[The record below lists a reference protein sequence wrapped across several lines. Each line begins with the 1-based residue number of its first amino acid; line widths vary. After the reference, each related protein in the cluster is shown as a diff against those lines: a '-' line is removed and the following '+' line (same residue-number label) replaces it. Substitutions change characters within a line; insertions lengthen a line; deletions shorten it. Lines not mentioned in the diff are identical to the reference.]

1 MLRVI
6 RYAFYVTVITGLSL
20 LAACGGSGGVTYGSG
35 NSGNTTTDCTKP
47 ATTDQDACLYTTVT
61 DADGQFDAYIVTVDS
76 ITLTRLDGT
85 VVNVLPSSTAVDFSQ
100 YTDLSEFI
108 SLQTVPPGTYVK
120 GSMVLDYTNS
130 DIEVDVNGVATKA
143 NVVDSSGNPVTTLT
157 VAINLASGNGLT
169 LKPGVPQ
176 LFGLDF
182 DLSASNLIDTST
194 ATPTVTVSPV
204 LYAQVDP
211 NTSKTL
217 QVRGPLASV
226 DTINNDFTLAMRPF
240 FARSGNFGNSAVHVT
255 DTTTYLIN
263 MQTYTGAAGLAALAS
278 AGATTAVLARGSFNF
293 SSNEFVATEVDA
305 GSSVPGGTLD
315 AVEGVVTA
323 VNGNTLTLRGATLIR
338 AQQSAV
344 FHDDVAVTDG
354 ANTIVREQGGT
365 ATNFT
370 TSDISVGQHV
380 LFMGTLTNTN
390 STSLALDVTG
400 GFALL
405 KHTHIGAT
413 VTTLGSGDMTL
424 NVQSFEGRP
433 VSLFDFTGTG
443 SNPASYLVN
452 TGSLSLSGIAGGD
465 PVAVSGFV
473 APFGSAP
480 PDFNAV
486 SVADYAKADAHL
498 AIGYVLNGGTTA
510 PFVSLDATAGMVVDM
525 SNASIGAVH
534 FVRQGAVFTNLTSAL
549 NPTIKPAASVGLY
562 AIKQVNGS
570 LQLYATFSSFVS
582 ALQSDLNG
590 SAKVEGVFASGA
602 YDQTTGVMTASRIAI
617 VFK

>member
-6 RYAFYVTVITGLSL
+6 RNSFYLTLITSLAL
-20 LAACGGSGGVTYGSG
+20 LAACGGGSAVTYGSG
-35 NSGNTTTDCTKP
+35 SGGNTTTDCTKP
-47 ATTDQDACLYTTVT
+47 TSTDQNACLYTTVT
-61 DADGQFDAYIVTVDS
+61 DADGQFDAYVVTVDS

-85 VVNVLPSSTAVDFSQ
+85 VVNVLPSSTSVDFSQ
-100 YTDLSEFI
+100 YTDLAEFI

-120 GSMVLDYTNS
+120 GSMVLDYTNA

-143 NVVDSSGNPVTTLT
+143 NVVDTSGNAVTTLT

-217 QVRGPLASV
+217 QLRGPLASV
-226 DTINNDFTLAMRPF
+226 DTGNGVFTLAMRPF

-255 DTTTYLIN
+255 DATTYLIN
-263 MQTYTGAAGLAALAS
+263 MQAYTGAAGLAALSA
-278 AGATTAVLARGSFNF
+278 AGAATAVLARGSFNF
-293 SSNEFVATEVDA
+293 SSNEFIATEVDA

-323 VNGNTLTLRGATLIR
+323 VNGNTLTLRGTTLIR

-344 FHDDVAVTDG
+344 FRDDVTVTDG
-354 ANTIVREQGGT
+354 ANTMVREQGST
-365 ATNFT
+365 ATSFT

-390 STSLALDVTG
+390 STSLALDATS

-405 KHTHIGAT
+405 KHTHVAAT
-413 VTTLGSGDMTL
+413 VTTLGTGDMTL

-452 TGSLSLSGIAGGD
+452 TGSLSLSGMASGD

-486 SVADYAKADAHL
+486 SVADYASANADL

-525 SNASIGAVH
+525 GNTSIGAVH

-570 LQLYATFSSFVS
+570 LQLYVTFSGFVS

-602 YDQTTGVMTASRIAI
+602 YDQATGIMTANRIAI
-617 VFK
+617 VFE